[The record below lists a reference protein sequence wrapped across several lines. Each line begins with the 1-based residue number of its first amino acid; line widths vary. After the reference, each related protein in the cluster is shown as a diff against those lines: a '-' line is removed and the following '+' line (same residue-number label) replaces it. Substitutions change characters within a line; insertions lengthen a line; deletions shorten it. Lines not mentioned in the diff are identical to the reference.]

1 MTADVDF
8 SSLRR
13 IADKEQVLSHGPI
26 TQNEFLHK
34 MGIRQRLNV
43 LLENATPEQSEEML
57 TAYDMLTNDEKMG
70 KRFKMFAISRKGQ
83 IPVPF

>member
-1 MTADVDF
+1 MIGYLTCNLIGAF
-8 SSLRR
+8 LSYSLCVTSV
-13 IADKEQVLSHGPI
+13 Q
-26 TQNEFLHK
+26 
-34 MGIRQRLNV
+34 V